1 MTANVLNALASVLLD
16 EYRPA
21 DAEPMFREAL
31 ASLQQTATPEQWK
44 LAIVRVGMG
53 RRYAVLG
60 RFSEAEAELLEAERL
75 LAISEGGS
83 PGYHRRAVQALVDLY
98 AAWDQANPR
107 AGHAAQAEQWRA
119 KLVSMRPATA
129 AASTTR

>member
-16 EYRPA
+16 ENRPA

-53 RRYAVLG
+53 RTYAVLG

-75 LAISEGGS
+75 LLSAK
-83 PGYHRRAVQALVDLY
+83 
-98 AAWDQANPR
+98 AAPPDITGARCKHWSIYMPLGIKPIRGPAMPLKR
-107 AGHAAQAEQWRA
+107 SSGAQ
-119 KLVSMRPATA
+119 S
-129 AASTTR
+129 